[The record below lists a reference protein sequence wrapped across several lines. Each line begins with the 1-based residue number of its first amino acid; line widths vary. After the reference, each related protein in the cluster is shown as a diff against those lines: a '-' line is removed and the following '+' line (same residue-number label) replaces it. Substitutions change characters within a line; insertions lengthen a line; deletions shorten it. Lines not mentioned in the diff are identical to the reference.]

1 MKMRSVRVKAERL
14 LPAINSQSHPYQP
27 KVRLGQEG
35 EAQDEPNGGLNTA
48 SAERVFSATNA
59 GKEPE

>member
-1 MKMRSVRVKAERL
+1 MRLISIEIERL

-35 EAQDEPNGGLNTA
+35 EAQDEPNCGLNTA